1 MNRPRVLLVDDIPEV
16 VQYCSDLLKDEYE
29 IAGTA
34 SNGLAAIQTVAATE
48 PDVIVLDISMPG
60 LNGIEVARR
69 LRHAGCAAKIVF
81 LSADDALSEVALRA
95 GGNAYVSKSLI
106 DSDLQAAIV
115 EALAGRTFVA
125 LCQDEPRRHDETT

>member
-1 MNRPRVLLVDDIPEV
+1 MKRPRVLLVDDMPEI
-16 VQYCSDLLKDEYE
+16 VQYCAGLLASEHE
-29 IAGTA
+29 VVGSAGD
-34 SNGLAAIQTVAATE
+34 GLAAISAVAATD

-81 LSADDALSEVALRA
+81 LSADDALSDVALQA
-95 GGNAYVSKSLI
+95 GGNAYVSKRLI
-106 DSDLQAAIV
+106 DSDLRAAIV